1 MYATDTRLPSKR
13 KRIITSCSECHRRK
27 QKCDRKFPCNNCLAR
42 NVARKCVYNARQNS
56 GQIADLTGVLG
67 PEHGQDRAPVV
78 PAGNAEGS
86 GGLGYSL
93 VNGSNAFVGL
103 KEVLQDEDEFRQIIT
118 THNRPFRSPVLKAH
132 ARTLISQLPSKPVLQ
147 QLADIFFAEVN
158 WHYFILER
166 FYFDDLFSRWQSTE
180 MRPVDYLSNQE
191 LSIELQYFPVLLFQ
205 VVALSLQFLPPD
217 ALALTQLSSKELSSS
232 YKYSE
237 LGDELVTMLGR
248 HGVALTAVLADFL
261 RASWLKNYGR
271 GIEAWHSAG
280 NAIRQAQELTLHR
293 QHDVHQ
299 SSPDRIEQTLSVIW
313 YDEFKKRVWMNLFV
327 WDSLM
332 AMILGR
338 PRTIHPDD
346 CDVKPPIDCNIP
358 KDPSKTV
365 PMTVQPGESPNGP
378 TTVSAGLF
386 RYALACKFHEMRA
399 LKADRPHLKDHNII
413 QGLHEQV
420 VSLLENV
427 PPYLR
432 FKSPDTSWDGEYSFL
447 PQLREEVFMTANLFL
462 MTLHRPHILAS
473 AESRKAALEATLATL
488 ESQQRFFGQTSEH
501 HYPLFGLAFYTID
514 ASILLSIIVASY
526 PPHGHE
532 PRQYVYH
539 VLQQAIER
547 LSYVQPYNPIA
558 RSGLGIVQRCYEKL
572 KEACHSP
579 PNTSATPSSSVV
591 SPRFE
596 LQSLRQELSHRN
608 SVPANDVQSPPSPSS
623 GPEYLD
629 LLAPAPS
636 MIPDSFSEAYWLD
649 QLNLI
654 QLSSAIGQDPD
665 MFWDSLLF
673 DRNIL

>member
-1 MYATDTRLPSKR
+1 
-13 KRIITSCSECHRRK
+13 
-27 QKCDRKFPCNNCLAR
+27 
-42 NVARKCVYNARQNS
+42 
-56 GQIADLTGVLG
+56 
-67 PEHGQDRAPVV
+67 
-78 PAGNAEGS
+78 
-86 GGLGYSL
+86 
-93 VNGSNAFVGL
+93 
-103 KEVLQDEDEFRQIIT
+103 
-118 THNRPFRSPVLKAH
+118 
-132 ARTLISQLPSKPVLQ
+132 
-147 QLADIFFAEVN
+147 
-158 WHYFILER
+158 
-166 FYFDDLFSRWQSTE
+166 
-180 MRPVDYLSNQE
+180 
-191 LSIELQYFPVLLFQ
+191 
-205 VVALSLQFLPPD
+205 
-217 ALALTQLSSKELSSS
+217 
-232 YKYSE
+232 
-237 LGDELVTMLGR
+237 
-248 HGVALTAVLADFL
+248 
-261 RASWLKNYGR
+261 
-271 GIEAWHSAG
+271 
-280 NAIRQAQELTLHR
+280 
-293 QHDVHQ
+293 
-299 SSPDRIEQTLSVIW
+299 
-313 YDEFKKRVWMNLFV
+313 
-327 WDSLM
+327 M

-386 RYALACKFHEMRA
+386 RYALACKFHEMSA

-636 MIPDSFSEAYWLD
+636 IIPDSFSEAYWLD

-654 QLSSAIGQDPD
+654 QPSSAIGQDPD

>member
-1 MYATDTRLPSKR
+1 MYATDTHPPLKR
-13 KRIITSCSECHRRK
+13 KRIVTSCSECHRRK
-27 QKCDRKFPCNNCLAR
+27 QKCDRQSPCNNCLAR
-42 NVARKCVYNARQNS
+42 NVARKCVYSALQNS
-56 GQIADLTGVLG
+56 GQIPEPPEVLG
-67 PEHGQDRAPVV
+67 PEPGQDRVSVV
-78 PAGNAEGS
+78 QADIAQGS

-93 VNGSNAFVGL
+93 VAGSNAFVGL
-103 KEVLQDEDEFRQIIT
+103 KGVLQDEDEFQQIT
-118 THNRPFRSPVLKAH
+118 SAHNRPFRSPVWKTH

-147 QLADIFFAEVN
+147 QLVDIFFSEVN

-180 MRPVDYLSNQE
+180 TRSVNYLSTQE
-191 LSIELQYFPVLLFQ
+191 LSIELQYFPALLFQ
-205 VVALSLQFLPPD
+205 VVALSLQFLPPE
-217 ALALTQLSSKELSSS
+217 ALALTQLSSPELSSS

-237 LGDELVTMLGR
+237 LGDELVTVLGR
-248 HGVALTAVLADFL
+248 HGVALTAVLADFV
-261 RASWLKNYGR
+261 RAAWLKNFGR

-280 NAIRQAQELTLHR
+280 NAIRQAQELSLHR
-293 QHDVHQ
+293 QHDIYQ
-299 SSPDRIEQTLSVIW
+299 SSPDRIEQTLSLIW
-313 YDEFKKRVWMNLFV
+313 YDDFKKRVWMNLFV

-346 CDVKPPIDCNIP
+346 CDAKPPIDCNIP

-365 PMTVQPGESPNGP
+365 PMTIQPGESPNGP

-386 RYALACKFHEMRA
+386 RYALAWKFHEMRA
-399 LKADRPHLKDHNII
+399 LKADRPHLKDHVII

-420 VSLLENV
+420 ISLLENV

-432 FKSPDTSWDGEYSFL
+432 FKNPDTSWDGEHSFL
-447 PQLREEVFMTANLFL
+447 PQLREEVFMAANMFL

-473 AESRKAALEATLATL
+473 AQSRKAALEAALATL

-501 HYPLFGLAFYTID
+501 HYPLFALAFYTID
-514 ASILLSIIVASY
+514 ASILLSVIVASY

-539 VLQQAIER
+539 VLQQSIDR
-547 LSYVQPYNPIA
+547 LSHIQPYNSIA
-558 RSGLGIVQRCYEKL
+558 KSGLGIVQRCYDKL
-572 KEACHSP
+572 KEACHP
-579 PNTSATPSSSVV
+579 PTNTSATPTSSAV

-596 LQSLRQELSHRN
+596 LQSLRQELSHRD
-608 SVPANDVQSPPSPSS
+608 SMPVKDVQSAPSS
-623 GPEYLD
+623 GPEGLD
-629 LLAPAPS
+629 LFAPELS
-636 MIPDSFSEAYWLD
+636 VIPDSFGETYWLD

-654 QLSSAIGQDPD
+654 QPSPVVAQDPD

-673 DRNIL
+673 DRNIF

>member
-1 MYATDTRLPSKR
+1 MSPGSVCTMRSKGISG
-13 KRIITSCSECHRRK
+13 RITE
-27 QKCDRKFPCNNCLAR
+27 PPE
-42 NVARKCVYNARQNS
+42 
-56 GQIADLTGVLG
+56 VLG
-67 PEHGQDRAPVV
+67 PEPRQDRVPVV
-78 PAGNAEGS
+78 PADDTQGS

-93 VNGSNAFVGL
+93 VAGSNAFVGL
-103 KEVLQDEDEFRQIIT
+103 KRVLQDEDEFQQIT
-118 THNRPFRSPVLKAH
+118 SAHNRPFRSPVWKTH
-132 ARTLISQLPSKPVLQ
+132 VRTLISQLPSKSVLQ
-147 QLADIFFAEVN
+147 QLVDIFFSEVN

-166 FYFDDLFSRWQSTE
+166 FYFDDLFTRWQSTE
-180 MRPVDYLSNQE
+180 TRPVNYLSTQE
-191 LSIELQYFPVLLFQ
+191 LSIELQYFPALLFQ
-205 VVALSLQFLPPD
+205 VVALSLQFLPPE
-217 ALALTQLSSKELSSS
+217 ALTLTQLSSPELSSS

-237 LGDELVTMLGR
+237 LGDELVTVLGR
-248 HGVALTAVLADFL
+248 HGVALTAVLADFV
-261 RASWLKNYGR
+261 RATWLKNFGR

-280 NAIRQAQELTLHR
+280 NAIRQAQELSLHR
-293 QHDVHQ
+293 QHDIHQ
-299 SSPDRIEQTLSVIW
+299 SSPDGIEQTLSLIW
-313 YDEFKKRVWMNLFV
+313 YDDFKKRVWMNLFV

-346 CDVKPPIDCNIP
+346 CDAKLPIDCNIP

-420 VSLLENV
+420 ISLLDNV

-432 FKSPDTSWDGEYSFL
+432 FKSPDTSWDGEHSFL
-447 PQLREEVFMTANLFL
+447 PQLREEVFMTANMFL

-473 AESRKAALEATLATL
+473 ARSRKAALEAALATL

-514 ASILLSIIVASY
+514 ASILLSVIVASY

-532 PRQYVYH
+532 PRQYIHH
-539 VLQQAIER
+539 VLQQAIDR
-547 LSYVQPYNPIA
+547 LSHVQPYNSVA
-558 RSGLGIVQRCYEKL
+558 RSGLGIVQRCYDKL
-572 KEACHSP
+572 KEACYSP
-579 PNTSATPSSSVV
+579 THTSATPTSSAM

-596 LQSLRQELSHRN
+596 LQSLRQELNHRN
-608 SVPANDVQSPPSPSS
+608 SMSMKDVQSAPSSSS
-623 GPEYLD
+623 GPEGLD
-629 LLAPAPS
+629 LLPPELS
-636 MIPDSFSEAYWLD
+636 VIPDSFGETYWLD

-654 QLSSAIGQDPD
+654 QPSPVVAQEPD

-673 DRNIL
+673 DSNIF